1 MQLTPRII
9 TPPER
14 RLDDSVQLTPRVL
27 TPPEKERSP
36 WSFVPSPLTK
46 FMKRKA
52 PQPLISLKPKKSKN
66 SSPKKSA
73 DFKCKTCSKVFSK
86 KYNAERHVN
95 RTH

>member
-66 SSPKKSA
+66 HTFLLKYLCSSPTKLKGLEGSTPPI
-73 DFKCKTCSKVFSK
+73 DLF
-86 KYNAERHVN
+86 
-95 RTH
+95 